1 MIAMR
6 EVTDWL
12 PAYNH
17 TYLFDGASAVAYI
30 KSGETL
36 PIYFKKPLKI
46 DRRGRKFVDVKVNP
60 FKVKSKRDES
70 RHWKVKSKDNVYIV
84 TLASEKWNCTC
95 VGFQYHS
102 NCRHSKAVAA
112 RISAKK
118 L

>member
-17 TYLFDGASAVAYI
+17 TYLFEGASAVAYI
-30 KSGETL
+30 KSGETQ

-46 DRRGRKFVDVKVNP
+46 DRRGRKFVDVKINP
-60 FKVKSKRDES
+60 FTVVSKRDDA

-84 TLASEKWNCTC
+84 TLASENWNCTC
-95 VGFQYHS
+95 PGFMYRGECKHVVG
-102 NCRHSKAVAA
+102 VG
-112 RISAKK
+112 KK
-118 L
+118 YA